1 MIRNRHLAKWLMITL
16 IMAIG
21 IGTFGA
27 LYINSEKKKETSDA
41 QPSSY
46 LTNQRQHDIDMT
58 ELKSFLGDYQAV
70 ESGSPGDKN
79 YVPGSWHLFISED
92 HEEKGP
98 YMSFYDSETG
108 NPGFEG
114 PIMYLK
120 DDIVIIEI
128 DQDLYEGMPADWSAE
143 GDGKYAILNIS
154 AEDDGIV
161 LGYRGSEVRFERDE

>member
-1 MIRNRHLAKWLMITL
+1 MIQKKRIAKWLMITL

-27 LYINSEKKKETSDA
+27 LHINSEKEKEVNDA
-41 QPSSY
+41 HPSSY

-70 ESGSPGDKN
+70 ESGSPDEEN
-79 YVPGSWHLFISED
+79 YVPGWWHLFISED

-98 YMSFYDSETG
+98 YLSLYDSETG

>member
-27 LYINSEKKKETSDA
+27 LYINSEKKKEANDA

-58 ELKSFLGDYQAV
+58 ELKSCLGEYQAV
-70 ESGSPGDKN
+70 ESGRPDDEN
-79 YVPGSWHLFISED
+79 YVPESWHLFISED

-98 YMSFYDSETG
+98 YLSIYDGGAG
-108 NPGFEG
+108 NGFEG
-114 PIMYLK
+114 RIMYLK
-120 DDIVIIEI
+120 DDILIIEI
-128 DQDLYEGMPADWSAE
+128 DPELYEGMPADWSTE
-143 GDGKYAILNIS
+143 GDGKYAILNIL

-161 LGYRGSEVRFERDE
+161 LGYRGSEVRFKKDN